1 MQGQTASDTTTSL
14 DLQGDDRKKSM
25 SMWPTPTAVLL
36 LLLVEINEHLQ
47 FANKFSA
54 SDLVV
59 IVVEF
64 LFHVGVGVNVT
75 GFRV

>member
-1 MQGQTASDTTTSL
+1 
-14 DLQGDDRKKSM
+14 M